1 MGYHFERDFI
11 IDYDYVDKKNKL
23 TYKGFLKYLR
33 GARKL
38 PFRWGGIWSKWFW
51 KNSFGLAS
59 LKLETSNLQKTCK

>member
-33 GARKL
+33 EARKL
-38 PFRWGGIWSKWFW
+38 
-51 KNSFGLAS
+51 SF
-59 LKLETSNLQKTCK
+59 